1 MQACTPT
8 DLVERCFC
16 EGLAGPNNK
25 AAGETDLDLKGEIE
39 LSGSAEVGEL
49 IRD

>member
-1 MQACTPT
+1 MQYNTYWF
-8 DLVERCFC
+8 VWEVFC

-25 AAGETDLDLKGEIE
+25 AVGETDLDLKGKIE

-49 IRD
+49 MHN